1 MAGLLAYTG
10 RKPLWGLRSVWA
22 LVVGGALAVVAVVVV
37 LLPFFRGRRD
47 AGGVEAAASAYDPS
61 TGSGRAEGARVQR
74 ESIYQALET
83 LRLERELGQVDEAEY
98 ERQAGEYRRMAALL
112 VREQERLLAEG
123 ASDGLEHE
131 VAEARE
137 RLRRMEDEAP

>member
-1 MAGLLAYTG
+1 M
-10 RKPLWGLRSVWA
+10 WA

-37 LLPFFRGRRD
+37 LLPFFRGRREGGTAEAVAK
-47 AGGVEAAASAYDPS
+47 AGYPS
-61 TGSGRAEGARVQR
+61 TGSGRAEGVRAQR

-123 ASDGLEHE
+123 DSDGLERE

>member
-1 MAGLLAYTG
+1 M
-10 RKPLWGLRSVWA
+10 WA

-37 LLPFFRGRRD
+37 LLPFFRQRR
-47 AGGVEAAASAYDPS
+47 EAEPDEPFDPS
-61 TGSGRAEGARVQR
+61 TGSGRAEGVRVQR
-74 ESIYQALET
+74 EGIYQALET
-83 LRLERELGQVDEAEY
+83 LRLERELGQVDDAEY

-123 ASDGLEHE
+123 ASEEDGGPNDQLERE